1 MLKVWRAFEGL
12 LLLHWGFEG
21 LLTGGG
27 QLCLYAQ
34 PQSRPPMPCSAG
46 PAGELGA
53 GTYEGTYE
61 GEEQTTALS
70 WRAAT
75 TEATHASCSAGPGGW
90 GAGNQ
95 QKIQEGV
102 TVKGVTDTQPGWR
115 PSMPCSAGLVKRC
128 AGTWQ
133 KRESSRLREQTKQT
147 GLKDYTLP

>member
-46 PAGELGA
+46 PAGD
-53 GTYEGTYE
+53 
-61 GEEQTTALS
+61 
-70 WRAAT
+70 
-75 TEATHASCSAGPGGW
+75 AGPGGW